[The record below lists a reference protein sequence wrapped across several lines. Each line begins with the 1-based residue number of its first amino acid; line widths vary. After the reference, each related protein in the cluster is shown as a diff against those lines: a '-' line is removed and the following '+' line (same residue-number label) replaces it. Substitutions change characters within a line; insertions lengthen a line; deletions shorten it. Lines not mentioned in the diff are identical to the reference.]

1 MCRCSDPAIF
11 ILTYL
16 IVNDQINDNKTH
28 DIPENVTSKWRIK
41 NFD

>member
-16 IVNDQINDNKTH
+16 FINDKIRYDKINKEEAY
-28 DIPENVTSKWRIK
+28 DISEK
-41 NFD
+41 